1 MWYNFNG
8 EKDMKKVEKE
18 FELVNRIIERHWN
31 RAIGLANAESLMT
44 YWTVGAFVS
53 ERLKNA
59 QWGSK
64 TVEALSDYLKTR
76 NPKRK
81 GYGKRQIYNMV
92 QFYDTYTMPEY
103 QAISERLRLYE
114 FVQMASAQIEEGA
127 IVHSA
132 NAQIETAVVLPST
145 TAKTQGGT
153 IVHSVNARLH
163 DNEVKCV
170 PFPLFLSLVSFTSHV
185 QILNRTHSMEE
196 KIFYILYAA
205 RERLNSRDL
214 VRAFVAQTYDAVM
227 SKEKKISRAL
237 KAAYPG
243 ADFLLKDKVLVDF
256 LRLPEKHNE
265 HRLHAGILEH
275 MKEFIL
281 AMGRDFLYMGNE
293 YHIQVGGRQ
302 RRLDLLFYH
311 RSLQCLVDVELKAE
325 GFQSEYIGK
334 MDLYLEALDR
344 EIRRDNENPS
354 IGIILCPEADRYDV
368 EYTLNRTMSPIMIA
382 EYKRL
387 LVPEEVMKKSLEEYC
402 EFMKHEESKR
412 K

>member
-1 MWYNFNG
+1 M
-8 EKDMKKVEKE
+8 
-18 FELVNRIIERHWN
+18 
-31 RAIGLANAESLMT
+31 
-44 YWTVGAFVS
+44 
-53 ERLKNA
+53 
-59 QWGSK
+59 
-64 TVEALSDYLKTR
+64 
-76 NPKRK
+76 
-81 GYGKRQIYNMV
+81 
-92 QFYDTYTMPEY
+92 
-103 QAISERLRLYE
+103 
-114 FVQMASAQIEEGA
+114 
-127 IVHSA
+127 
-132 NAQIETAVVLPST
+132 
-145 TAKTQGGT
+145 
-153 IVHSVNARLH
+153 HSVNAQLH

-368 EYTLNRTMSPIMIA
+368 EYTLNGTMSPIMIA